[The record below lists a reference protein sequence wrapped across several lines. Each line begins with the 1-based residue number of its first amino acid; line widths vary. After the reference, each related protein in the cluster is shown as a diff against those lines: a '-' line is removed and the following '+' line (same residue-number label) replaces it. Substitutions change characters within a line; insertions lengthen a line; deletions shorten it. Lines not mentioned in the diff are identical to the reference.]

1 MKLKNTVIYGLI
13 KAFGYVLIIVA
24 TIIQINQV
32 KLLDLGINKIND
44 EIFFLQNDIIN
55 SHSRLSYYGIQSLQ
69 KQLRLFESNQ
79 LILLNAEE
87 AYLRES
93 RELAFDVCYSIALD
107 YSIFTNEN
115 EKNNRIQ
122 EISSEIENIK
132 NSNRLSI
139 EEKITQLEKI
149 IKENVLFSQKIIDRT
164 LDSIAEKENTKNAL
178 LKDKTDKIN
187 LFICFQVLGLLL
199 LGIAEFFNIPSKQT

>member
-1 MKLKNTVIYGLI
+1 MKLKNTVIYVLI
-13 KAFGYVLIIVA
+13 KAFGSLLIIVA

-32 KLLDLGINKIND
+32 NLLDLDINKIND
-44 EIFFLQNDIIN
+44 EIFFLQNNRIY
-55 SHSRLSYYGIQSLQ
+55 SYSRLSYYGIQSLQ

-79 LILLNAEE
+79 LILLNAEK
-87 AYLRES
+87 AYIRES
-93 RELAFDVCYSIALD
+93 RELAFDICYSIALD

-164 LDSIAEKENTKNAL
+164 SDSISEKENKKNVL
-178 LKDKTDKIN
+178 LKDKKDKIN
-187 LFICFQVLGLLL
+187 LFIYFQVLGLLL
-199 LGIAEFFNIPSKQT
+199 LGIAEFFNMSSKQT

>member
-1 MKLKNTVIYGLI
+1 MKLKNTVIYVLI
-13 KAFGYVLIIVA
+13 KAFGSLLIIVA

-32 KLLDLGINKIND
+32 NLLDLDINKIND
-44 EIFFLQNDIIN
+44 EIFFLQNNRIY

-87 AYLRES
+87 AYIRES
-93 RELAFDVCYSIALD
+93 RELSFDICYSIALD

-115 EKNNRIQ
+115 EKNNRLQ

-132 NSNRLSI
+132 NSNSLSM

-149 IKENVLFSQKIIDRT
+149 TKENVLFSQKIIDRT
-164 LDSIAEKENTKNAL
+164 LDSIAEKENKKNVL

-187 LFICFQVLGLLL
+187 LFIYFQVLGLLL
-199 LGIAEFFNIPSKQT
+199 LGIAEFFNISSKQT